1 MCGIVGYIG
10 IKNARDVILH
20 GLEKLEY
27 RGYDSAG
34 ITLVSDNHLKT
45 VKRQGRLKI
54 LEDAVRENPIEGCVG
69 IGHTRWATH
78 GVPNEVNAHPHCN
91 EENTISIVHN
101 GIIENFTELKTL
113 LTEEGVHFRSE
124 TDSEIIA
131 HLISKYYKGDLLE
144 AVKNT
149 LVQLKG
155 AYALG
160 IVSSL
165 EPERL
170 IAVRHESP
178 LILGI
183 CEDGYIIASDIP
195 SIIEYTKKVI
205 YLDNDEILDLS
216 KDSYQIYDRQG
227 NEITKEIH
235 TVEYSLD
242 AASKDGFDHFLIK
255 EIHEQPRA
263 IKDAIARK
271 LKDGSIYLGDGGFTK
286 EEIASFQK
294 IFITA
299 CGTAFHAGMVGKYAI
314 EQWVKRPVECEIAS
328 EYHYG
333 DYFIDENTLVIL
345 VSQSGETADT
355 LAALKK
361 SREAGATTLAITNV
375 VGSSIAR
382 EADKVIYCYAGPEIS
397 VASTKAYTTQAICL
411 YFLALDFAQ
420 KTGRLQEDEIQNII
434 HELQNIPA
442 KIDSILDTKE
452 SYRELAQ
459 DIKTAKTIFYT
470 GRLLDYVTAREGALK
485 LKEISYIHT
494 EALPSGELKHGSL
507 ALIEKGTP
515 VFSICTQSKI
525 IEKTVSNNQEL
536 AARGARVYV
545 LCPEGT
551 ENIEK
556 GCEQVYYLP
565 PTLDLLA
572 PLLAVIPAQLIAYYT
587 SSLLGNDVDKPRNLA
602 KSVTVE

>member
-10 IKNARDVILH
+10 TKNASDIILH

-34 ITLVSDNHLKT
+34 ITIMESKGLTT
-45 VKRQGRLKI
+45 VKRQGRLST
-54 LEDAVRENPIEGCVG
+54 LEDAVNEHPLVGNVG

-78 GVPNEVNAHPHCN
+78 GVPNEINAHPHCN
-91 EENTISIVHN
+91 EYGTISIVHN
-101 GIIENFTELKTL
+101 GIIENFTELKAQL
-113 LTEEGVHFRSE
+113 LEEGVHFRSE

-131 HLISKYYKGDLLE
+131 HLISKNYHGDLLE
-144 AVKNT
+144 AVKTT
-149 LVQLKG
+149 LPSLKG

-160 IVSSL
+160 IVCSH
-165 EPERL
+165 EPNRL

-178 LILGI
+178 LILAL

-195 SIIEYTKKVI
+195 SVIEYTKDVV
-205 YLDNDEILDLS
+205 YLDNDEVLDLN
-216 KDSYQIYDRQG
+216 KTSYTVYNGQFHPVA
-227 NEITKEIH
+227 KEVH
-235 TVEYSLD
+235 RVEYSLD
-242 AASKDGFDHFLIK
+242 AASKEGFEHFLMK

-271 LKDGSIYLGDGGFTK
+271 LKDGRIFLGEGAFSK
-286 EEIASFQK
+286 EEISSFQK

-299 CGTAFHAGMVGKYAI
+299 CGTAFHAGMVGKYAL
-314 EQWVKRPVECEIAS
+314 EQWAKRPVECEIAS

-333 DYFIDENTLVIL
+333 DYFIDDKTLVIL

-361 SREAGATTLAITNV
+361 SKAAGATTLAITNV

-397 VASTKAYTTQAICL
+397 VASTKAYTTQAVCL

-420 KTGRLQEDEIQNII
+420 KTATLDEEEISAII
-434 HELQNIPA
+434 KELQNIPS
-442 KIDSILDTKE
+442 KIDTILDSKE
-452 SYRELAQ
+452 SYLQLAK
-459 DIKTAKTIFYT
+459 DIQAAKTIFYT

-507 ALIEKGTP
+507 ALIEPGTP
-515 VFSICTQSKI
+515 VFSICTQQKI

-536 AARGARVYV
+536 AARGADVYV
-545 LCPEGT
+545 LCMEGT

-556 GCEQVYYLP
+556 GCRKVFYLP
-565 PTLDLLA
+565 RTIDLLS

-587 SSLLGNDVDKPRNLA
+587 SYVLGNDVDKPRNLA